1 MKNNEKSK
9 KEKKITIKMFYL
21 FNLKIMQKKNI
32 EGKSLRKYNKKI
44 VL

>member
-21 FNLKIMQKKNI
+21 FNLKIMQKNI